1 MSKNEK
7 VKAVEFLKRYHESVG
22 GTVQTH
28 QMAGLILLGY
38 APQQAVGEFKSALAK
53 GTTSDNHN
61 NLAFAYLKLS
71 DFTKAMEEVDQA
83 LALDSSNT
91 SAKSTKV
98 SVLYQSGKKE
108 KALGLLDEY
117 QQEHPED
124 EGLAT
129 LRQQLTQ

>member
-1 MSKNEK
+1 
-7 VKAVEFLKRYHESVG
+7 
-22 GTVQTH
+22 
-28 QMAGLILLGY
+28 
-38 APQQAVGEFKSALAK
+38 
-53 GTTSDNHN
+53 
-61 NLAFAYLKLS
+61 
-71 DFTKAMEEVDQA
+71 MEEVDQA